1 MLETQGEIPNAAELT
16 DIGEL
21 VTFSNSV
28 SISATLYILTLV
40 SLSYSVN
47 ELR

>member
-28 SISATLYILTLV
+28 SISATLYILTF